1 MLNGAH
7 AIENFGQ
14 GAVGQLHGHHH
25 DCQVLQDIGQSI
37 ALDGAHPADILV
49 RSPEVVVEEQVQDG
63 LHIVGEGSTRREVYR
78 LGIHDLVGHG
88 RGLEQV
94 EDTAHVTTAE
104 GEDGLDAIV
113 GGIALLGLGHLHE
126 AVADLIAAEGGE
138 AEAGATGLEGGDDL
152 GHVVADEAE
161 PGVLG
166 VLLDDAAE
174 GELRV
179 VGHGVGLVE
188 DDELDALVEE
198 LAGASELLDLVADD
212 VDASGVGG
220 VELEGHGGVGL
231 GPVHALGGGNDRRRL
246 AGTGRTIQ
254 EKVGQV
260 VIINELGEDGNN
272 VLVCHQ
278 VLEAACSV

>member
-1 MLNGAH
+1 M
-7 AIENFGQ
+7 
-14 GAVGQLHGHHH
+14 
-25 DCQVLQDIGQSI
+25 QDIGQSI
-37 ALDGAHPADILV
+37 ALDGAHPTDILV

-78 LGIHDLVGHG
+78 LGIDDLVGHG

-94 EDTAHVTTAE
+94 EDATHVATAE
-104 GEDGLDAIV
+104 GEDGLDAID
-113 GGIALLGLGHLHE
+113 GGVALLGLGHLHE
-126 AVADLIAAEGGE
+126 AVADLVAAEGGE
-138 AEAGATGLEGGDDL
+138 AEAGATGLERGDDL

-161 PGVLG
+161 SGVLG

-188 DDELDALVEE
+188 DDEL
-198 LAGASELLDLVADD
+198 AGASELLDLVADD
-212 VDASGVGG
+212 VDATGVGG

-246 AGTGRTIQ
+246 AGTGRTVQ
-254 EKVGQV
+254 EKMGQV
-260 VIINELGEDGNN
+260 VIINELGEDGHN

-278 VLEAACSV
+278 VLETVRGVWGYK